1 MNKNNTAFTF
11 PGQGSQ
17 IVGMGKELY
26 DNFSSAKEVFQM
38 IDDILNFKLSEIIFN
53 GPNEELLKTQNTQP
67 ALMAVSMAIIKI
79 IEKDFGKNITDLCSI
94 VAGHSLGEYSA
105 LAAANAISIEDAAKL
120 LQVRGSSMAQCGEN
134 TKGTMAAI
142 LNSEITI
149 IDEITKK
156 AAQDS
161 EICQIANDN
170 SVGQIIISGSATAID
185 KAIAIAKEQ
194 GIRKAIK
201 LPVSGA
207 FHSELMQ
214 DATKNMSDILQNTK
228 IDSPK
233 IRFINNVNADFCSD
247 PNAIKD
253 SLIKQITG
261 RVRWRETLLLMHKE
275 NIENIIE
282 IGSGKVLTGLVSRT
296 CKDINAKS
304 VQTIQDIEDLL
315 S

>member
-38 IDDILNFKLSEIIFN
+38 IDDILNFKLSEIIFS

-134 TKGTMAAI
+134 TKGAMAAI

-233 IRFINNVNADFCSD
+233 IRFINNFNADFCSD

-261 RVRWRETLLLMHKE
+261 RVRWRETLLLMQKE